1 MNRVA
6 YCLSTKLQPL
16 WNERQRMCFR
26 FRAWLLLAVML
37 PPWVLSAQVPAIAD
51 IPDDLPT
58 QVRLPLA
65 QTKSSLVLRRD
76 QIKGRVAEQKTQC
89 SAVVEGT
96 AQQQACQASKAELQ
110 TAINQYAQDV
120 RTFND
125 EVAAAIA
132 MPKAGPVTHPSAI
145 QTGAAAAVSGDV
157 FWRTDDG
164 RKVPIKPGSPIFLD
178 EHIITGDGGRLQVLL
193 LDETVFTLGPNSDMV
208 LDEFVYDPKTSAGKI
223 SAALVKGTFRFV
235 SGKIKQGAKPPD
247 RHLRLA
253 VGCLGIRGTDF
264 ETIVRGDGSG
274 QIRLFSGQL
283 EITPHGGG
291 LLPHPAERNAS
302 TFALN
307 SGQIVT
313 FAADGKFS
321 RPEAIAPAAQTM
333 RKTIE
338 FETLQ

>member
-1 MNRVA
+1 MSKVA

-16 WNERQRMCFR
+16 WNERQRICFR
-26 FRAWLLLAVML
+26 FRAWVLLAAML
-37 PPWVLSAQVPAIAD
+37 LPGALSAQVPAIAD
-51 IPDDLPT
+51 IPDDLSA

-65 QTKSSLVLRRD
+65 QTRSSLVQRRD
-76 QIKGRVAEQKTQC
+76 QIKGRVAEQRAQC
-89 SAVVEGT
+89 SAVLEGT
-96 AQQQACQASKAELQ
+96 DQQQTCQASKTDLQ
-110 TAINQYAQDV
+110 TAINRYAQDV

-132 MPKAGPVTHPSAI
+132 MPRPQPVTQPTAI
-145 QTGAAAAVSGDV
+145 QTGTAAAVSGDV

-164 RKVPIKPGSPIFLD
+164 RKVPIKSGSPIFLG
-178 EHIITGDGGRLQVLL
+178 EHIITGPGGRLQVLL
-193 LDETVFTLGPNSDMV
+193 LDETVFTLGPDSDMV

-235 SGKIKQGAKPPD
+235 SGKIKQGSNPTDK
-247 RHLRLA
+247 HLRIA

-264 ETIVRGDGSG
+264 ETIVRVDGSG

-302 TFALN
+302 TFTLN
-307 SGQIVT
+307 SGQMVT
-313 FAADGKFS
+313 FAADGKFG
-321 RPEAIAPAAQTM
+321 RPVAIAPAAQTE
-333 RKTIE
+333 RKPSE
-338 FETLQ
+338 METLQ

>member
-1 MNRVA
+1 MSRVA
-6 YCLSTKLQPL
+6 YWVSTKLQPL
-16 WNERQRMCFR
+16 WNERQRMCFC

-37 PPWVLSAQVPAIAD
+37 LPWVLSAQVPAIAD

-65 QTKSSLVLRRD
+65 QTRSSLVQRRD
-76 QIKGRVAEQKTQC
+76 QIKRRVAEQRAQC
-89 SAVVEGT
+89 SAVLEGT
-96 AQQQACQASKAELQ
+96 AQQQTCQASKAELQ
-110 TAINQYAQDV
+110 TAINQYAADV

-132 MPKAGPVTHPSAI
+132 MPKPQPVTQPAAI
-145 QTGAAAAVSGDV
+145 QTGTAAAVSGDV
-157 FWRTDDG
+157 FWSTHDG
-164 RKVPIKPGSPIFLD
+164 RKVSIKSGSPIFLG
-178 EHIITGDGGRLQVLL
+178 EHIITGPGGRLQVLL

-235 SGKIKQGAKPPD
+235 SGKIKQGSNPPD
-247 RHLRLA
+247 KHLRIA

-264 ETIVRGDGSG
+264 ETIVRVDGSG

-307 SGQIVT
+307 SGQMVT
-313 FAADGKFS
+313 FAANGKFS
-321 RPEAIAPAAQTM
+321 RPVAIAPAAQTE
-333 RKTIE
+333 RKTSE
-338 FETLQ
+338 MQTLQ

>member
-1 MNRVA
+1 MSRVA
-6 YCLSTKLQPL
+6 YYLSTKPQLL

-26 FRAWLLLAVML
+26 FRAWLLLAAML
-37 PPWVLSAQVPAIAD
+37 LPGALWAQVPAIAD
-51 IPDDLPT
+51 IPDDLPA
-58 QVRLPLA
+58 QVRLRLA
-65 QTKSSLVLRRD
+65 QTRSSLAQRRD
-76 QIKGRVAEQKTQC
+76 QIKGRVAVQKAQC
-89 SAVVEGT
+89 SAVLEGT

-110 TAINQYAQDV
+110 TTINQYAQDV

-132 MPKAGPVTHPSAI
+132 MPRPQPVTQPTAI

-157 FWRTDDG
+157 FWSTHDG
-164 RKVPIKPGSPIFLD
+164 RKVPIKPGSPIFLG
-178 EHIITGDGGRLQVLL
+178 EHIITGPGGRLQVLL
-193 LDETVFTLGPNSDMV
+193 LDETVFTLGPDSDMV

-235 SGKIKQGAKPPD
+235 SGKIKQYEKPPD
-247 RHLRLA
+247 RHLRIA

-264 ETIVRGDGSG
+264 ETIVRADGSG
-274 QIRLFSGQL
+274 EIRVFSGQL

-307 SGQIVT
+307 SGQMVT
-313 FAADGKFS
+313 FSADGKFS
-321 RPEAIAPAAQTM
+321 PPAAIAPAAQTGSE
-333 RKTIE
+333 TFAIE
-338 FETLQ
+338 TM